1 MRVAL
6 QLLAIASSEV
16 YGAAGVTGEAKTC
29 TITVGTCGLHM
40 VGSLV
45 RKVSSSNARA
55 SQMFSNDS

>member
-6 QLLAIASSEV
+6 QLLAIASPEV

-40 VGSLV
+40 VG
-45 RKVSSSNARA
+45 
-55 SQMFSNDS
+55 